1 MIRQYYEFSNVFA
14 SREEDTDGNGHLFAY
29 GYINRDYELIWEFP
43 YKDVFAISRIVPEL
57 KKVEEFI
64 SIKHYDEYQKKYKG
78 KELLQVYTS
87 DWPYDFLFVIDANTG
102 EIYSKMETR

>member
-1 MIRQYYEFSNVFA
+1 MM
-14 SREEDTDGNGHLFAY
+14 
-29 GYINRDYELIWEFP
+29 
-43 YKDVFAISRIVPEL
+43 
-57 KKVEEFI
+57 
-64 SIKHYDEYQKKYKG
+64 SIKKKYKG